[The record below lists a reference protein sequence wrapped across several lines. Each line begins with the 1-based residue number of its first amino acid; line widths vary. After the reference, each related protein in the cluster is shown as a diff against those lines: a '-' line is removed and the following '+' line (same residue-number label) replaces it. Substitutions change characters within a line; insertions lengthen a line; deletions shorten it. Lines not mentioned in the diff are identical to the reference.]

1 MTKFVELPLR
11 PHGQVWP
18 GLNTR
23 RGYLS
28 NGTGELED
36 GSTNAVIERGDG
48 LMKRRGL
55 IRGLDERFPGV
66 VCGLFRYTDIC
77 GIEYLIVA
85 DEEGIKVR
93 EPFDV
98 PVGETSDAYPQDNFS
113 STGAPSALLWRN
125 ASAYSQANDALVLL
139 STVSA
144 GSGSQVLPTR
154 HMRWFKDAA
163 NPSYQV
169 QIQYEFDPSS
179 AVQQRTSL
187 VIRGAGDLSAA
198 LIQLDLVF
206 QAGTIYRARLWHRNA
221 AGTYRELLFRDIPSP
236 AQATGFL
243 TIRYARDVT
252 VPSFIAGFDLVAI
265 GGVTVSADAPTLSE
279 IEDADLGLTSAVG
292 LDRSATGAVTL
303 HRVHSIDGGPL

>member
-11 PHGQVWP
+11 PHGQNWP

-66 VCGLFRYTDIC
+66 VCGLFRYTDLC

-98 PVGETSDAYPQDNFS
+98 PVGETSDAYPQDTFT
-113 STGAPSALLWRN
+113 STGTPSSLLWRN
-125 ASAYSQANDALVLL
+125 TSVYTQASDALLLL
-139 STVSA
+139 STAPA
-144 GSGSQVLPTR
+144 GSGLQVDPTR
-154 HMRWFKDAA
+154 HMRWFKDAS

-179 AVQQRTSL
+179 ATQQRTSL
-187 VIRGAGDLSAA
+187 VVRGAGALTAA

-206 QAGTIYRARLWHRNA
+206 QAGSVYRARLLHRNA

-236 AQATGFL
+236 AQASGFL
-243 TIRYARDVT
+243 TLRFARDIT
-252 VPSFIAGFDLVAI
+252 VPSFVAGFDLVAI

-279 IEDADLGLTSAVG
+279 IEDADLGLTSAIG
-292 LDRSATGAVTL
+292 MDRSAVGGVAL